1 MSLRRITV
9 VALVAA
15 AGIGGALACGPD
27 FPWQLLDDR
36 SATLLDAPAG
46 LNFIGQLKTLVAP
59 PQGTLKVVE
68 HDDADDRKLES
79 FNVEQDEAESDAWR
93 GLVQQPLTQ
102 KDYSARLIA
111 ARRAPTAAQAL
122 TAGEGLPA
130 AVREYIA
137 GAVAFNTGELE
148 EALTR
153 FKAIDRLPAGQRRL
167 RTVAAAYMQARS
179 YQMLENFAA
188 ARAAFQATRER
199 ALAGAPDP
207 MGLGVASLGDE
218 ARLYLIA
225 SGLVEVAGF
234 TPSDED
240 RAKAGAL
247 IVNAVQLYA
256 EQAARGSAMARL
268 SLREVASLLTDNEKL
283 LRKAVDAPIV
293 RRLLVAYCIA
303 NDSQSDW
310 DDAINGP
317 RDDAS
322 TAVIEALLALPQPT
336 TGDDVDRLAIL
347 AYQTGRYEAAEKLTA
362 NTDRALGLW
371 VRAKLGFRRGDRAA
385 AIRDLTAAMK
395 AMTAALGEPARL
407 RLQGELAVAKLS
419 DGKYRDSLELL
430 FPLATTYW
438 GDVAY
443 VAERVLTADELK
455 AFVDGLPADAKPAG
469 SDAQDSWLFAGDQ
482 SPTRR
487 VRELLARRLM
497 REGRLAEAE
506 PYFSAPAKDAPDA
519 RAMAANYRA
528 AIEAAQPTWR
538 WRNVSRAEALF
549 KVAMLT
555 RMQGMELM
563 GTEGPPDF
571 AALDGSFNFGLSQT
585 GPWGQQEKTADGW
598 RKFATPTEIERVAAS
613 APKPDVRFYY
623 RAVAADRALEA
634 AALLPHASQAYA
646 ATLCWA
652 SRYAK
657 DVGDDKRAWSL
668 YKLYVAT
675 GPYQPWAKTFGSKCP
690 DPDFDGARDYWPKRI
705 VREAQRHPALA
716 GVAGLAIA
724 LLIAGSAVAMM
735 RRLKRTPV

>member
-1 MSLRRITV
+1 MSLHKITV
-9 VALVAA
+9 VTLVAA

-68 HDDADDRKLES
+68 HEDADDRKLEPLK
-79 FNVEQDEAESDAWR
+79 VEQDEAASDIWR
-93 GLVQQPLTQ
+93 GLVERPLTP
-102 KDYSARLIA
+102 KDYPERLIA

-122 TAGEGLPA
+122 TAGDGLPA

-167 RTVAAAYMQARS
+167 RAVAAAYMQARS
-179 YQMLENFAA
+179 YQVLENFTA
-188 ARAAFQATRER
+188 ARTAFQATRER

-218 ARLYLIA
+218 ARLDLIA

-240 RAKAGAL
+240 RATAGTL

-268 SLREVASLLTDNEKL
+268 SLREVASLLADNEKL
-283 LRKAVDAPIV
+283 LRKTVDAPIV

-322 TAVIEALLALPQPT
+322 TAVIEALLAQPQPT
-336 TGDDVDRLAIL
+336 AGDDVDRLAML

-362 NTDRALGLW
+362 NTDHALGLW
-371 VRAKLGFRRGDRAA
+371 VRAKLGFRHGDRAA

-395 AMTAALGEPARL
+395 AMTAALDAPARL

-443 VAERVLTADELK
+443 VAERVLTVDELK

-469 SDAQDSWLFAGDQ
+469 ADAQDNGLFDQ
-482 SPTRR
+482 SPTQGL
-487 VRELLARRLM
+487 RELLARRLM
-497 REGRLAEAE
+497 REGRLAEAQ

-519 RAMAANYRA
+519 RAMAATYRTA
-528 AIEAAQPTWR
+528 VEAARPTWR

-549 KVAMLT
+549 KVATLT
-555 RMQGMELM
+555 RTQGMELM

-571 AALDGSFNFGLSQT
+571 TALSGNFDFGVGQS
-585 GPWGQQEKTADGW
+585 GPWGQQEKKSDSW
-598 RKFATPTEIERVAAS
+598 RKFTTPTEIERVAAS
-613 APKPDVRFYY
+613 APKPDTRFHY

-634 AALLPHASQAYA
+634 AALLPHGSQAYA

-657 DVGDDKRAWSL
+657 EVSDEKRAWSI

-690 DPDFDGARDYWPKRI
+690 APDFDGARDYWPKRI

-716 GVAGLAIA
+716 AAAGLAIA
-724 LLIAGSAVAMM
+724 LLIAGSVVAI
-735 RRLKRTPV
+735 RRRRA